1 MADDVLLEAEEL
13 TVRFGGHV
21 AVADVSL
28 TARAGRITGLIG
40 PNGAGKT
47 TTFNALCGLQATTR
61 GRVRLLGDDVTKL
74 SPHQRA
80 RRGLARTFQ
89 RLETFS
95 LLTVRENV
103 LAGAEFR
110 RRRARGTDPAA
121 AADALIE
128 RLGLADVAD
137 QRVDALPTG
146 RARLVEVGRAL
157 ANQPRVLLLD
167 EPSSGLDE
175 AETAELASVLADL
188 AEQGLAV
195 LLVEHDMS
203 LVMGSCHDIHVL
215 DFGRIIA
222 SGGPAEIQRDE
233 RVLSAYLGKA
243 RAEDVAAD
251 LADDGLLNA
260 SVPSSAP
267 STLPATAP
275 PPPASAPAAEVPV
288 LEVRGVCAGYGDF
301 DVIDDVSFAIAPG
314 EVFALLGPNG
324 AGKTTTLKVIA
335 GLLEPSAGTVAV
347 CGRNV
352 VGADADALSRA
363 GLCTVP
369 EGRGIFPNL
378 TVAEN
383 LWMATFTGTSRAEVE
398 EVAYDR
404 FPRLGERRTQTA
416 GTMSGGE
423 QQMLAMA
430 RALATSPALLVLD
443 ELSMGL
449 APLIVEDLYA
459 QVADIAR
466 SGLSILV
473 VEQFAH
479 EVLGVADT
487 AAIMLHGRIARVGP
501 PTAIAAELETAYL
514 SGAVTPA

>member
-1 MADDVLLEAEEL
+1 MADDVLLEAEEI

-61 GRVRLLGDDVTKL
+61 GRVRLAGDDVTRL

-80 RRGLARTFQ
+80 RLGLARTFQ

-110 RRRARGTDPAA
+110 RRRVRGPDPAA
-121 AADALIE
+121 VADGLIE

-167 EPSSGLDE
+167 EPSSGLDDG
-175 AETAELASVLADL
+175 ETAELGAVLADL
-188 AEQGLAV
+188 ADQGLAV

-222 SGGPAEIQRDE
+222 SGSPAEIQRDE
-233 RVLSAYLGKA
+233 AVLGAYLGKD

-251 LADDGLLNA
+251 LADDGLAND
-260 SVPSSAP
+260 SVPGA
-267 STLPATAP
+267 ATAR
-275 PPPASAPAAEVPV
+275 AAAAPTEVAAAAPDEVPV
-288 LEVRGVCAGYGDF
+288 LEVRDVRAGYGDF
-301 DVIDDVSFAIAPG
+301 DVIDGVSFAIAPG

-324 AGKTTTLKVIA
+324 AGKSTTLKVIA
-335 GLLEPSAGTVAV
+335 GLLEPSGGTVAV

-352 VGADADALSRA
+352 VGADADALARA
-363 GLCTVP
+363 GLCSVP

-383 LWMATFTGTSRAEVE
+383 LWMATFTGTGRTEVE
-398 EVAYDR
+398 EVAYER

-459 QVADIAR
+459 QVAEIAR

-501 PTAIAAELETAYL
+501 PPAIAAELETAYL
-514 SGAVTPA
+514 SGAVAPA